1 MDLIEEHLYLSGSHT
16 ADDLKILNIFEIKY
30 VLSVFD
36 DALKHK
42 SDSITYMLIFAADN
56 YSQDLLT
63 HFDETY
69 QFISKAQNSGQNILV
84 HCHAGLSRSATIT
97 IAYLMR
103 KHNIPFESAF
113 NMVKCRRT
121 IYPNENFVAQL
132 QLFEEMGNK
141 LNANNKKFRQ
151 HILSTVLN
159 MECLWSTKYFNNL
172 EDYFKRRDLAEEV
185 TENLDLGPKCLCVEC
200 GQYLFNEIH
209 IIVRMTVKP
218 YAEASSTKACNYD
231 YIEPQ
236 KWMTQLEKPFTD
248 ANEYQ
253 IQCPQCHECVIEY
266 KQKLMQYWCDCS
278 LHSGI
283 RGNCLRFRILKSK
296 YRIESKD

>member
-1 MDLIEEHLYLSGSHT
+1 MDLIEEHLFLSGSHT
-16 ADDLKILNIFEIKY
+16 AENLKMLEDFDIKY

-36 DALKHK
+36 DTLNNK
-42 SDSITYMLIFAADN
+42 SDSITYMLIFATDTFE
-56 YSQDLLT
+56 QDLLT

-84 HCHAGLSRSATIT
+84 HCHAGVSRSATIVV
-97 IAYLMR
+97 AYLMR
-103 KHNIPFESAF
+103 KHNMRFESAF
-113 NMVKCRRT
+113 NMVNCRRF
-121 IYPNENFVAQL
+121 IWPNESFVAQL
-132 QLFEEMGNK
+132 KLFEEIGNK
-141 LNANNKKFRQ
+141 LNANNKKLRQ

-159 MECLWSTKYFNNL
+159 VEYLSSNQYFNNL
-172 EDYFKRRDLAEEV
+172 EDYFKRRDLAEGM

-200 GQYLFNEIH
+200 GQHLFNEIH
-209 IIVRMTVKP
+209 IIIRMTVKP

-253 IQCPQCHECVIEY
+253 IQCPQCHENVIEY
-266 KQKLMQYWCDCS
+266 KQKFMQYWCDCS
-278 LHSGI
+278 LHSGF
-283 RGNCLRFRILKSK
+283 RVNCLRFRILKSK